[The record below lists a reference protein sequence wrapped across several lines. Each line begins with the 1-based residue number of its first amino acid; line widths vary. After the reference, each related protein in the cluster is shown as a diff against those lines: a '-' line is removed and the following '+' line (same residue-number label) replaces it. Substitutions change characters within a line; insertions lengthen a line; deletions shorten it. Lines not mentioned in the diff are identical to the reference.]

1 MLRGFK
7 NFLMRGDVIVVAIGL
22 IVALA
27 FSTLIKAFTDY
38 VINPIIA
45 RAQGGVSPGL
55 GWQLGRPGNNATYL
69 NIGAFIS
76 ALIYFLIF
84 MAVVYF
90 LIVVPYKRTQAR
102 RGLSVFGDPQPARTC
117 PPVSRRTCPRP
128 PPSAG
133 TAAARWPER
142 GVPSQGRD
150 CTTASLAD
158 TSAPRNGGVHREPTP
173 AGERPATVIGAPP
186 SRPG

>member
-1 MLRGFK
+1 
-7 NFLMRGDVIVVAIGL
+7 MRGDVIVVAIGL

-45 RAQGGVSPGL
+45 RGQGGVSPGL
-55 GWQLGRPGNNATYL
+55 GWQLAAGNSATHL

-117 PPVSRRTCPRP
+117 PACLSEDVPK
-128 PPSAG
+128 
-133 TAAARWPER
+133 AATKCRYC
-142 GVPSQGRD
+142 GS
-150 CTTASLAD
+150 TLA
-158 TSAPRNGGVHREPTP
+158 
-173 AGERPATVIGAPP
+173 
-186 SRPG
+186 